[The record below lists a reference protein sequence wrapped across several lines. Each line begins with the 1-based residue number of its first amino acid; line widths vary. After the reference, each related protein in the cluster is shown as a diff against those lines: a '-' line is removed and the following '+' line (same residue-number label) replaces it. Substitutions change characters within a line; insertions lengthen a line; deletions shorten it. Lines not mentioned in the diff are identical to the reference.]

1 LRFLLP
7 VLLFVSLSYGALLEK
22 LEAQI
27 KKYQSIQGEFTQTTY
42 TKGLDEPDQFEGI
55 LYLSK
60 PDAVKIHYKQP
71 IEQIY
76 LLKGETLTIYTP
88 EEEQAVIT
96 PFDKQFITLGI
107 LQALAGQKSLKSIF
121 NVVSEGKNSILLSP
135 KDKTR
140 LNKVEITVNPDLTVK
155 KISIWD
161 LEGNKVDIQFHKF
174 VYKNDRLNLDLKLP
188 PNTEIIRY

>member
-1 LRFLLP
+1 MRFLLP